1 MWVTKDL
8 ILRTP
13 SLKSLIASCRSTT
26 IWRQRTHPWKMAQ
39 LNKSITIFRSFSRPL
54 IQSLSNHL
62 PSPSRANYVP
72 FKIMTGLDAF
82 SPQSILFDP
91 DANKIRDSGDE
102 VLKECARDLKKSLD
116 KLHKKVET
124 LVKSSRAPKSRNV
137 KKQRSS
143 LKLDRRDNVVV
154 AVAEPQDLSKLQ
166 PGWMVPTQWLT

>member
-1 MWVTKDL
+1 
-8 ILRTP
+8 
-13 SLKSLIASCRSTT
+13 
-26 IWRQRTHPWKMAQ
+26 
-39 LNKSITIFRSFSRPL
+39 
-54 IQSLSNHL
+54 
-62 PSPSRANYVP
+62 
-72 FKIMTGLDAF
+72 MTGLDAF

-154 AVAEPQDLSKLQ
+154 AVAEPQHLSKLQ
-166 PGWMVPTQWLT
+166 PGWMVPTQ